1 MRIQQPL
8 FGIKHIAEAD
18 KSLTVFSQS
27 IFVHAAHVFFRFI
40 IRLIFPIFV
49 LNGGHAV
56 LNFADGRQYRL
67 LIQFDIFSLGFFL
80 QFDIID
86 QFAPMKN
93 RQR

>member
-1 MRIQQPL
+1 MSTTISRYA
-8 FGIKHIAEAD
+8 GRGVSSSKED
-18 KSLTVFSQS
+18 
-27 IFVHAAHVFFRFI
+27 VHAAHVFFRFI

-67 LIQFDIFSLGFFL
+67 LIQLNIFSLGFFL